1 MQQDLARLQQL
12 DNAFFKNPP
21 RVTRVRQMRCTPIAC
36 SVSLISVSCIFP
48 FQATGGES
56 YGDANP
62 PEVGVSPPN
71 ETAFHP
77 PSACPMRQPAQ

>member
-48 FQATGGES
+48 FQATGGEF
-56 YGDANP
+56 YGDANH
-62 PEVGVSPPN
+62 PEVGD
-71 ETAFHP
+71 TAE
-77 PSACPMRQPAQ
+77 